1 MDQPYMQNQ
10 GNGLPVDPVT
20 PQPSNPSPSSTQ
32 DMTQIPQ
39 QFVQQ
44 MQQPM
49 QIPTKYC
56 KHCAAQIPADAVI
69 CTSCGRQVELLE
81 RQQPSPQVQP
91 QQIIINNAN
100 NNVNTN
106 HVSAGGVGRK
116 AINKTTA
123 LLLCAFLGWA
133 GVHRFYEGRT
143 MSGLLYLFT
152 FGLGGIGWAIDFI
165 AILLKPNPYYV

>member
-1 MDQPYMQNQ
+1 MDNPYMQNQ

-20 PQPSNPSPSSTQ
+20 PQPSNPAPSSPSNV
-32 DMTQIPQ
+32 TQIPQ

-44 MQQPM
+44 MQQPAM
-49 QIPTKYC
+49 QIPMKYC

-69 CTSCGRQVELLE
+69 CTSCGRQVEVLE
-81 RQQPSPQVQP
+81 RQQPSQPAQP

-100 NNVNTN
+100 NNVNN
-106 HVSAGGVGRK
+106 VNAGVTGRK

-123 LLLCAFLGWA
+123 LLLCLFLGWA
-133 GVHRFYEGRT
+133 GVHRFYEGRI